1 MVRLF
6 SEILYIK
13 FLRLDIC
20 LTKMGCIVYQ
30 KGLYYKSR
38 EEFIHMGYRSEVI
51 LAVGPEV
58 MPQFMVT
65 MAKSPQ
71 ARELCWADHDEMIK
85 DYNDEKGAFL
95 FRWSG
100 IKWYDSYECVA
111 AIQDFLD
118 WCESERIEVEG
129 KEVDACD
136 FYRFVRVGEEMD
148 DNEVQGWGFDIHIE
162 RNTTY

>member
-1 MVRLF
+1 
-6 SEILYIK
+6 
-13 FLRLDIC
+13 
-20 LTKMGCIVYQ
+20 
-30 KGLYYKSR
+30 
-38 EEFIHMGYRSEVI
+38 MGYRSEVI

-71 ARELCWADHDEMIK
+71 ARELCWADHDEMIR
-85 DYNDEKGAFL
+85 DYNDEKGAYL
-95 FRWSG
+95 FRLSG

-136 FYRFVRVGEEMD
+136 FYRFIRVGEEMD
-148 DNEVQGWGFDIHIE
+148 DNEAQGWGFDIHIE
-162 RNTTY
+162 RNITY

>member
-1 MVRLF
+1 
-6 SEILYIK
+6 
-13 FLRLDIC
+13 
-20 LTKMGCIVYQ
+20 
-30 KGLYYKSR
+30 
-38 EEFIHMGYRSEVI
+38 MGYRSEVI

-65 MAKSPQ
+65 MAKSPA
-71 ARELCWADHDEMIK
+71 ARELCWADHDEMIR

-111 AIQDFLD
+111 ALQDFLD

-129 KEVDACD
+129 EEVDACE
-136 FYRFVRVGEEMD
+136 FYRFIRVGEEMD
-148 DNEVQGWGFDIHIE
+148 DNESQGWGFDIHIE
-162 RNTTY
+162 RNITY

>member
-1 MVRLF
+1 
-6 SEILYIK
+6 
-13 FLRLDIC
+13 
-20 LTKMGCIVYQ
+20 
-30 KGLYYKSR
+30 
-38 EEFIHMGYRSEVI
+38 MGYRSEVI

-71 ARELCWADHDEMIK
+71 ARELCWADHDEMIR

-111 AIQDFLD
+111 ALQDFFD
-118 WCESERIEVEG
+118 WCESERIEVDGE
-129 KEVDACD
+129 EVDACE
-136 FYRFVRVGEEMD
+136 FYRFIRVGEEMD
-148 DNEVQGWGFDIHIE
+148 DNESQGWGFDIHIE
-162 RNTTY
+162 RNITYSHQSDRAIFSRIFSRPKNLLSKQGKHNENDNRFRLG